1 MSTVSVKVKIAG
13 RYYPLNIQQEEE
25 ATLRQAEAK
34 IQSNIDAF
42 QEKYG
47 VKDMQDLLA
56 MTLLQMATKSQHPT
70 TSLDNS
76 TITQLEKL
84 NALTESM
91 LVEQS

>member
-56 MTLLQMATKSQHPT
+56 MTLLQMATKSQQSTPST
-70 TSLDNS
+70 DNS
-76 TITQLEKL
+76 AITQLEKL

-91 LVEQS
+91 LVE

>member
-25 ATLRQAEAK
+25 ATLKQAEAK

-56 MTLLQMATKSQHPT
+56 MTLLQMATKSQQPV
-70 TSLDNS
+70 SS
-76 TITQLEKL
+76 TDHSMITQLEKL
-84 NALTESM
+84 NALTESL
-91 LVEQS
+91 LVE

>member
-47 VKDMQDLLA
+47 VKDTQDLLA
-56 MTLLQMATKSQHPT
+56 MTLLQMATKSPQSSPST
-70 TSLDNS
+70 DNS

-84 NALTESM
+84 NALTESL
-91 LVEQS
+91 LVE

>member
-56 MTLLQMATKSQHPT
+56 MTLLQMATKSQQAPIST
-70 TSLDNS
+70 DNS

-84 NALTESM
+84 NALTESL
-91 LVEQS
+91 LVE

>member
-1 MSTVSVKVKIAG
+1 MNTVSVKVKIAG

-56 MTLLQMATKSQHPT
+56 MTLLQMATKSPQYSPST
-70 TSLDNS
+70 DNS

-84 NALTESM
+84 NALTESL
-91 LVEQS
+91 LVE

>member
-1 MSTVSVKVKIAG
+1 MNTVSVKVKIAG

-56 MTLLQMATKSQHPT
+56 MTLLQMATKSPQSSPST
-70 TSLDNS
+70 DNS

-84 NALTESM
+84 NALTESL
-91 LVEQS
+91 LVE

>member
-25 ATLRQAEAK
+25 ATLRHAEAK

-56 MTLLQMATKSQHPT
+56 MTLLQMATKSQQPT
-70 TSLDNS
+70 TSTDDS

-84 NALTESM
+84 NALTASM
-91 LVEQS
+91 LVE

>member
-56 MTLLQMATKSQHPT
+56 MTLLQMATKSPQSSPST
-70 TSLDNS
+70 DNS

-84 NALTESM
+84 NALTESL
-91 LVEQS
+91 LVE

>member
-56 MTLLQMATKSQHPT
+56 MTLLQMATKSQQSAPST
-70 TSLDNS
+70 DNS
-76 TITQLEKL
+76 AITQLEKL

-91 LVEQS
+91 LVE

>member
-13 RYYPLNIQQEEE
+13 RYYPLSIQQEEE
-25 ATLRQAEAK
+25 ASLRQAEAR

-56 MTLLQMATKSQHPT
+56 MTLLQLATKTQQAPVITDS
-70 TSLDNS
+70 S

-84 NALTESM
+84 NALTASL
-91 LVEQS
+91 LVE

>member
-56 MTLLQMATKSQHPT
+56 MTLLQMATKSPQSSPST
-70 TSLDNS
+70 DNS

-84 NALTESM
+84 NALTASM
-91 LVEQS
+91 LVE

>member
-42 QEKYG
+42 QEKCG

-56 MTLLQMATKSQHPT
+56 MTLLQMATKSPQSSPST
-70 TSLDNS
+70 DNS

-84 NALTESM
+84 NALTASM
-91 LVEQS
+91 LVE

>member
-56 MTLLQMATKSQHPT
+56 MTLLQMATKSPQPAAST
-70 TSLDNS
+70 DNS

-84 NALTESM
+84 NALTESL
-91 LVEQS
+91 LVE

>member
-56 MTLLQMATKSQHPT
+56 MTLLQMATKSPQSSPST
-70 TSLDNS
+70 DNS

-91 LVEQS
+91 LVE

>member
-56 MTLLQMATKSQHPT
+56 MTLLQMATKSPQSSPST
-70 TSLDNS
+70 DNS

-84 NALTESM
+84 NALTETL
-91 LVEQS
+91 LVE

>member
-47 VKDMQDLLA
+47 IKDMQDLLA
-56 MTLLQMATKSQHPT
+56 MTLLQMATKSPQSSPST
-70 TSLDNS
+70 DNS

-84 NALTESM
+84 NALTESL
-91 LVEQS
+91 LVE

>member
-1 MSTVSVKVKIAG
+1 MSNVSVKVKIAG

-25 ATLRQAEAK
+25 AALRQAEAK

-56 MTLLQMATKSQHPT
+56 MTLLQMATKTQPT
-70 TSLDNS
+70 NLPSEHS
-76 TITQLEKL
+76 TVAQLEKL
-84 NALTESM
+84 NALTESL
-91 LVEQS
+91 LVE